1 MPATVS
7 SFLKKLGQS
16 LLMTKEKRSANAER
30 QRYVENLVEKI
41 VDDIDPRLRALGG
54 YRKKL
59 APCVEHMLTYG
70 QEICSHL
77 PGPIEFSEA
86 SCRSNATVRAS
97 FANYREMVG
106 VFSRCREV
114 QDFFRQHPAA
124 DHAFMVLGMKK
135 TENRVFGMEQHGDI
149 IRKDVPQVNVSFSD
163 YRITHPS
170 CDEESLRFNLRERA
184 LHECVAQT
192 IKRLMQE
199 RNFSDEMQ
207 EHELK
212 LKMQL
217 GMLQN
222 QHDGLMSLMNDDT
235 SIVTKISE
243 VKEQLGKV
251 GHHLDQLKQDIGTLD
266 AFLDKVAELLDRPSE
281 LLQVSTITF
290 SLDRLNRLL
299 EEGSAKESDRIS
311 LAQVEFGDNEK
322 RVGLLASFPRKELVP
337 VTKPGSISLA

>member
-1 MPATVS
+1 MPGVLS
-7 SFLKKLGQS
+7 NYLKKLGQS
-16 LLMTKEKRSANAER
+16 LLSLKEKRSVDIEQ
-30 QRYVENLVEKI
+30 QRYIEKLVEKI
-41 VDDIDPRLRALGG
+41 VDDIDPRLRAISG
-54 YRKKL
+54 YKKKL
-59 APCVEHMLTYG
+59 IPCVEHMLTYG

-86 SCRSNATVRAS
+86 SCRSNATVRSS
-97 FANYREMVG
+97 FANYREMAE
-106 VFSRCREV
+106 VFSRCRDI

-124 DHAFMVLGMKK
+124 DRAYMVLGMKK

-170 CDEESLRFNLRERA
+170 CDVQTLRFNLRERA

-222 QHDGLMSLMNDDT
+222 QHEGLMSLMNDDA

-251 GHHLDQLKQDIGTLD
+251 EHHLGRIKEDIGTLD
-266 AFLDKVAELLDRPSE
+266 AFLDKVVACLDKPSE

-290 SLDRLNRLL
+290 SLDRLNRLVQ
-299 EEGSAKESDRIS
+299 ENAAKQADRIS
-311 LAQVEFGDNEK
+311 LAEVAFGDNEK
-322 RVGLLASFPRKELVP
+322 RVGMLASFPRKELVSI
-337 VTKPGSISLA
+337 VKPGSISLA

>member
-1 MPATVS
+1 MPVIIHGY
-7 SFLKKLGQS
+7 LQKLGQ
-16 LLMTKEKRSANAER
+16 LLLNRKVKRGVDAEQ
-30 QRYVENLVEKI
+30 QRYIENLVEKI
-41 VDDIDPRLRALGG
+41 VDDIDPRLRALSG

-86 SCRSNATVRAS
+86 GCRSNATVRSS
-97 FANYREMVG
+97 FANYREMVE

-124 DHAFMVLGMKK
+124 DHAYMVLGMKK
-135 TENRVFGMEQHGDI
+135 TESRVFGMEQHGEI

-170 CDEESLRFNLRERA
+170 GDEQTLRFNLRERA
-184 LHECVAQT
+184 LHECVAQA

-207 EHELK
+207 EHEVK

-222 QHDGLMSLMNDDT
+222 QHEGLMSLMNDDT
-235 SIVTKISE
+235 SIITKISE

-251 GHHLDQLKQDIGTLD
+251 EHHLGQIKQDIGTLD
-266 AFLDKVAELLDRPSE
+266 AFLDKVAALLDKPSE
-281 LLQVSTITF
+281 LLQVSTITLC
-290 SLDRLNRLL
+290 LDRLNRLI
-299 EEGSAKESDRIS
+299 EEGSAKEADRIS

-322 RVGLLASFPRKELVP
+322 RVGLLASFPRKELVSFP
-337 VTKPGSISLA
+337 KPGSVNLV